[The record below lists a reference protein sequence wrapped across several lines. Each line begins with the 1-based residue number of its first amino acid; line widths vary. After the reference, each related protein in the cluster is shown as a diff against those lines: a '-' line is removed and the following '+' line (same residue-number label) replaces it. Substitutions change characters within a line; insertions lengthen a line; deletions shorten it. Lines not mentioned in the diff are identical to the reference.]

1 MPSEQEELRLTVS
14 LVDHASA
21 GIVALRNQI
30 TGLTSGQAKQSF
42 DTFQRQQKEMSNQIK
57 ELTGVAFGGEKALL
71 GYIGKFGALGLAM
84 SAGIGVVKEFA
95 KSMND
100 IGRLGQSLGVP
111 ATQIKNIVDQ
121 LKAHGASQAEATAE
135 VEGFTKA
142 LVQMGRIGSP
152 QYQALLQRSGQFST
166 QMATIIAQ
174 MENAKTVEEKMNIAR
189 EAAAN
194 IQKNRY
200 QQDITLHKSESEAQA
215 DSTAA
220 ANEFLEVLGLHLST
234 QQRIEGQ
241 IKSMTA
247 AEAAHQAQLI
257 KEGEEV
263 TAQWN
268 KIGESAEHA
277 EAAMLK
283 AFGPSVIQVLQSFT
297 DALEGLGTTW
307 ENINKQAEA
316 FASGKAFSRA
326 KEYLDQGDIA
336 GAIVGRPGGPSGKE
350 PIPHTPGASWFD
362 PGAPVPHFFGLDQL
376 PKNQT
381 FDQMW
386 KSRVPGMQ
394 HGGIVSRPTLAM
406 IGEAGP
412 EAVVPLGGG
421 GGFGGGRATQDN
433 TRETTDNTKQL
444 TRLNDQL
451 FEMLHPTG
459 AGAPGGGIG
468 GVSPMGGLP
477 GFGGGG
483 GFGGRGGAPGGG
495 SAPYGSDAGPGTGE
509 GAGGGAASGS
519 LAEQRAQFKKEFDA
533 DPKLKAFAIDAMQ
546 HEGGIQSN
554 MEQLMNMAAMRHQTI
569 RQALFSHQ
577 YGPVNS
583 GLISANISAKTSAAG
598 EAALQKVYGGSNITD
613 YATDQGM
620 KGDPNYDLYQSNPK
634 YWGMHKVEGAWFSA
648 HGEPGRKWAAEQ
660 RARDEAAKAENQTAT
675 GGGDHR
681 NRFIAEARRGRI
693 PAMADGGLVTKPT
706 FALIGEAGPE
716 MVVPLTREMAGIAAI
731 GQSETGFNTKEAYS
745 DFYNDPRKRIGG
757 KRNPGYNANVAKIG
771 ASGADY
777 GFFQMNQTDVDDAIK
792 RGMDPDIAKHL
803 RGGGKEGTSSPDDQV
818 AALHQYLSLRYPS
831 YAQLGATGEFEPFR
845 KAASHQFFG
854 LSRAGGAPARS
865 AFEQGYRRVDRSLSS
880 QAIGEGR
887 RHRQAD
893 REHQRAGRHRR
904 IGRRNRRVQENRSQS
919 SGSDGASTAGGADWM
934 GGIEPCRRSSIYP
947 TSPRTSG
954 NRGRSG
960 ATNCCRRRLPA
971 SSFIARSTAGRAAS
985 ASSRTN
991 SRSAIC
997 PIARRWAG
1005 AR

>member
-30 TGLTSGQAKQSF
+30 AGLTSGQAKQSF
-42 DTFQRQQKEMSNQIK
+42 DTFQRQQKEMGNQIK
-57 ELTGVAFGGEKALL
+57 ELAGLAIGGEKALL
-71 GYIGKFGALGLAM
+71 GYIGKFGALGLAA
-84 SAGIGVVKEFA
+84 SAGIA
-95 KSMND
+95 AMKSYSAALTD
-100 IGRLGQSLGVP
+100 INNLSKTLGVP
-111 ATQIKNIVDQ
+111 AANIKNVVDQ
-121 LKAHGASQAEATAE
+121 MARWGISAKDAQATVAGLTRA
-135 VEGFTKA
+135 VVD
-142 LVQMGRIGSP
+142 LGRIGSP
-152 QYQALLQRSGQFST
+152 AYADLMRKSGLYSGAMQ
-166 QMATIIAQ
+166 QLVQQLEATA
-174 MENAKTVEEKMNIAR
+174 NAEDQINLIVKAGET
-189 EAAAN
+189 
-194 IQKNRY
+194 IQKNRHD
-200 QQDITLHKSESEAQA
+200 QFIVQHKGQMDAVALE
-215 DSTAA
+215 AA
-220 ANEFLEVLGLHLST
+220 AKRDAAQSEEEWFQKLNLSGDVLVKIHGKL
-234 QQRIEGQ
+234 QN
-241 IKSMTA
+241 MTA
-247 AEAAHQAQLI
+247 AKKQFYDDSIAEAQ
-257 KEGEEV
+257 KV
-263 TAQWN
+263 TDAWN
-268 KIGESAEHA
+268 AIGAAAEHA
-277 EAAMLK
+277 ENAMLK
-283 AFGPSVIQVLQSFT
+283 ALGPGVTQLLQGFT
-297 DALEGLGTTW
+297 DAIEGLGTTW

-421 GGFGGGRATQDN
+421 GGFGGGRATEDN

-483 GFGGRGGAPGGG
+483 GMRGFGGGAPGGG

-519 LAEQRAQFKKEFDA
+519 LAEQRAQFKKELDA
-533 DPKLKAFAIDAMQ
+533 DPQLKAFAIDAMQ

-583 GLISANISAKTSAAG
+583 GLISGNISAKTAAAG

-620 KGDPNYDLYQSNPK
+620 AGDPNYDKYMSNPK
-634 YWGMHKVEGAWFSA
+634 YWGMHKVENAWFSA

-681 NRFIAEARRGRI
+681 NRFIAEARRGRV

-731 GQSETGFNTKEAYS
+731 GQSETGFNRKEAYS

-792 RGMDPDIAKHL
+792 RGMDPDMAKHL
-803 RGGGKEGTSSPDDQV
+803 TGGGKEGTSSPDDQV
-818 AALHQYLSLRYPS
+818 AALHQYLSLKYPS
-831 YAQLGATGEFEPFR
+831 YSHLGETGQFEEFR
-845 KAASHQFFG
+845 KAASHQWFG
-854 LSRAGGAPARS
+854 LSRNKGIVAKT
-865 AFEQGYRRVDRSLSS
+865 AFDETMRRLIDDKSS
-880 QAIGEGR
+880 QSVKVEGTGKLTANITAPPGTTADVEGGGVFKKVQV
-887 RHRQAD
+887 HRQVQMA
-893 REHQRAGRHRR
+893 RASRGP
-904 IGRRNRRVQENRSQS
+904 V
-919 SGSDGASTAGGADWM
+919 GASTYGD
-934 GGIEPCRRSSIYP
+934 
-947 TSPRTSG
+947 
-954 NRGRSG
+954 
-960 ATNCCRRRLPA
+960 
-971 SSFIARSTAGRAAS
+971 
-985 ASSRTN
+985 
-991 SRSAIC
+991 
-997 PIARRWAG
+997 
-1005 AR
+1005 